1 MMESFVNAYTRPTA
15 DPFGVY
21 ARAIAP
27 PGEAGSRQSE
37 RPTTFGSLIDLRVI
51 FSEEDLPRFTA

>member
-1 MMESFVNAYTRPTA
+1 MMESFINSYTRPTA

-27 PGEAGSRQSE
+27 QAEAGSPQGE
-37 RPTTFGSLIDLRVI
+37 RPATFGSLIDLRAI